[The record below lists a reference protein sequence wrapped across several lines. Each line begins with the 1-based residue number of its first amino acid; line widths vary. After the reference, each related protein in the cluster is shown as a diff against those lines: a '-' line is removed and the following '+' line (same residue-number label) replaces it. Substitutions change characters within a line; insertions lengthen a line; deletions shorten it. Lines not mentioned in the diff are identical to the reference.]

1 MVNFA
6 QSFLQN
12 LANPAMSKSLFGA
25 GAAIGSIPGQLK
37 QQKALEDYR
46 KMDPLQ
52 RLEYDIANA
61 KTREGVQKATAAK
74 DAFMKQEA
82 LKAINKLEAARAS
95 TDDPDLQRK
104 YEQSMA
110 GIAAQVGLDAKG
122 YIGRTETEEVRDLQR
137 KSLEDAA
144 RERTRKEQ
152 DRGVSQALKS
162 LYARDADKATIE
174 QAKKTWSDAG
184 FTGVIEAV
192 EQQAIESAN
201 RQLRHTQLTEAAADR
216 ATYLSTTSPV
226 DELEANINSNT
237 LLPKEVK
244 DVLQERIKRLKDDYP
259 DFKNNGTWTEA
270 GRRQHDAAYKAI
282 DTAYYNA
289 VTDAVTARGR
299 AKDRMDSLRK
309 NLIKIAAKQ
318 PAANIWKNYTKIA
331 EKELRKEKDTI
342 LPPMIDGIGEQEINR
357 RAVELA
363 KRAAQEETVAAH
375 NAVLTA
381 QGLPPVTLEEV
392 LGTTNNE
399 QPPST
404 SGKTVESE
412 ETIDFS
418 KADEIAGF

>member
-74 DAFMKQEA
+74 DAFVKQEA
-82 LKAINKLEAARAS
+82 LKAISKLEAARAS
-95 TDDPDLQRK
+95 TDDPELQRR

-110 GIAAQVGLDAKG
+110 GIAAQSGLDSKG
-122 YIGRTETEEVRDLQR
+122 YIGRTDAEELRVLQR

-144 RERTRKEQ
+144 RVKERTQQEQ
-152 DRGVSQALKS
+152 GVSRAFRS
-162 LYARDADKATIE
+162 LLASGTDEATIE
-174 QAKKTWSDAG
+174 QAKKKWSDAG

-216 ATYLSTTSPV
+216 DTYLSSTSPV
-226 DELEANINSNT
+226 EELEANIDANT
-237 LLPKEVK
+237 IIRKEVR
-244 DVLQERIKRLKDDYP
+244 DVLKERIKRLKDDYP
-259 DFKNNGTWTEA
+259 DFANKGTWTEA
-270 GRRQHDAAYKAI
+270 GRRQHDAAYKSI

-289 VTDAVTARGR
+289 VTDAVNAQARQ
-299 AKDRMDSLRK
+299 KDRMVNLRE

-318 PAANIWKNYTKIA
+318 PPQNIWKNYTKIA
-331 EKELRKEKDTI
+331 EDQLRREENTNM
-342 LPPMIDGIGEQEINR
+342 PRAIDGIDEQEINR

-363 KRAAQEETVAAH
+363 KRAAQEETLAAH

-399 QPPST
+399 QPTST
-404 SGKTVESE
+404 SGKAIESE
-412 ETIDFS
+412 EIVDFS